1 MADVPADG
9 DARNL
14 TVSDAVAR
22 LAAFNCVEV
31 APALEAAER
40 SPLREAVRCVAEAA
54 DYVMFGVCADSLAA
68 GLAALTDY
76 ATALGCAPTQ
86 EPEQRGD
93 RPITDGVYLKF
104 NPSRQL
110 FYAEPYEG
118 EHRGVLVACQSYNPE
133 GLSGM
138 YGHLPLDLFAS

>member
-1 MADVPADG
+1 MSDVASHRDLS
-9 DARNL
+9 AL
-14 TVSDAVAR
+14 ALSEAVAR
-22 LAAFNCVEV
+22 LTAFKCEEV
-31 APALEAAER
+31 APELAAAEKL
-40 SPLREAVRCVAEAA
+40 PLREAVCCVAAAA
-54 DYVMFGVCADSLAA
+54 DYVMFGVCADTLAV
-68 GLAALTDY
+68 GLAALVDY

-86 EPEQRGD
+86 DPEQRGD
-93 RPITDGVYLKF
+93 RPITHGVYLKF

-118 EHRGVLVACQSYNPE
+118 HHRGVLVACQSYNSE

>member
-1 MADVPADG
+1 MSDVPSTGA
-9 DARNL
+9 
-14 TVSDAVAR
+14 VSELPVSEAVAR
-22 LAAFNCVEV
+22 LAAFNGVEV
-31 APALEAAER
+31 APDLDATGR
-40 SPLREAVRCVAEAA
+40 SSLREAVCCVAAAA
-54 DYVMFGVCADSLAA
+54 DYVMFGVCAETLAA
-68 GLAALTDY
+68 GVAALGDY

-93 RPITDGVYLKF
+93 RPITHGVYLKF

-118 EHRGVLVACQSYNPE
+118 HHRGVLVACQSYNPE